1 MPRFLRAAATAPPAL
16 AGKRL
21 SAYRL
26 AMGLIF
32 WDGVLRGGAM
42 ALLLLAASFAR
53 GGAVTLTARL
63 GLLLI
68 LSGLAYLFLP
78 AAPPAFTGSP
88 WRVPLHLAGMAAPA
102 LFWLFASSWFD
113 DDFEPRPVH
122 YLAIVGLVLSGL
134 LTVYVGL
141 PLGWPRSTLTL
152 FWPLP
157 SLVFTGL
164 GLAAALRGRDN
175 DLVEARRRVRLA
187 LALVIGALI
196 AVIVGAEL
204 LVAAWPPPVEW
215 RLINSAALLV
225 MLLVVSGAV
234 FGWRDAALLAAPE
247 RAAAATVPAEAD
259 DGPLLARLADEMQR
273 ERLYRQDG
281 LTITAV
287 AARLGVPEYRL
298 RRAINGGLG
307 ARNFNAY
314 LNAFRIREATEALA
328 DPLQRGVPILTIA
341 LDAGFGSLAP
351 FNRAFRAETGCTPTE
366 YRAKSL
372 GH

>member
-1 MPRFLRAAATAPPAL
+1 MTLE
-16 AGKRL
+16 
-21 SAYRL
+21 
-26 AMGLIF
+26 F
-32 WDGVLRGGAM
+32 WDGVLRGGAL
-42 ALLLLAASFAR
+42 ALMLLLAANFAR
-53 GGAVTLTARL
+53 GGARTLTARL
-63 GLLLI
+63 GLLLT
-68 LSGLAYLFLP
+68 LSGLCYLFLP
-78 AAPPAFTGSP
+78 AAPPGFTSSP
-88 WRVPLHLAGMAAPA
+88 WRVPLHLSGMAAPG

-113 DDFEPRPVH
+113 DDFELRPFH
-122 YLAIVGLVLSGL
+122 YLAVVGLVLSGV
-134 LTVYVGL
+134 LTSYVGL
-141 PLGWPRSTLTL
+141 PLGWPRWALAL

-204 LVAAWPPPVEW
+204 FVNGWPPPVEW
-215 RLINSAALLV
+215 RLINSGALMV
-225 MLLVVSGAV
+225 MLLVVSAAV

-247 RAAAATVPAEAD
+247 RPQAPVQAAEAD
-259 DGPLLARLADEMQR
+259 DGPLLARLARDMAA
-273 ERLYRQDG
+273 ERLYRQEG

-298 RRAINGGLG
+298 RRAINQGLG

-314 LNAFRIREATEALA
+314 LNGFRIGEAKAALA
-328 DPLQRGVPILTIA
+328 DAAQREVPILTIA

-351 FNRAFRAETGCTPTE
+351 FNRAFRADTGCTPSE
-366 YRAKSL
+366 FRAKML
-372 GH
+372 GG